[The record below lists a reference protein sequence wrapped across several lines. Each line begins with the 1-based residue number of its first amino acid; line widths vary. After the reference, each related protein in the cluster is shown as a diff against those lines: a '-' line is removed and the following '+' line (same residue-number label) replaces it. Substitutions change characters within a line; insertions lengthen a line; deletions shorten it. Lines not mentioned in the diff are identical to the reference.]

1 VEENFWRISAA
12 SRTEPPESSRY
23 IIKSGGPKSCA
34 KLQVV
39 PRTCIPSL
47 AGVTEELGEGERS
60 RKGACE
66 RARAKR
72 IYGGANEAPR
82 IESRPNLRR

>member
-1 VEENFWRISAA
+1 VEENFWRISVA

-39 PRTCIPSL
+39 PRTCVPSL
-47 AGVTEELGEGERS
+47 AGVTEELGEGEGS
-60 RKGACE
+60 RKGV
-66 RARAKR
+66 
-72 IYGGANEAPR
+72 
-82 IESRPNLRR
+82 